1 MAGTSPAMT
10 KRESFSTGYKTALK
24 IPAAFSVINLTTI
37 YPAPP
42 LQIPRRI
49 I

>member
-1 MAGTSPAMT
+1 MMT
-10 KRESFSTGYKTALK
+10 VVFIALRDL
-24 IPAAFSVINLTTI
+24 PLTTI

-42 LQIPRRI
+42 LQIPQRI